1 MFFFDRLLSL
11 FSGLRARTHA
21 QVKGTA
27 VDVDRTAAG
36 TTPRFEPIEVQMAR
50 EMDEF
55 DRAHKGVIRHSDIS
69 DARAAILAG
78 MPEKYLLSFF
88 GEAVLERARA
98 SLQQPL
104 EQPR

>member
-11 FSGLRARTHA
+11 FSDPQAHTHV
-21 QVKGTA
+21 QGPA

-36 TTPRFEPIEVQMAR
+36 ATPRFEPVEVQMAR

-55 DRAHKGVIRHSDIS
+55 DRAHKGVIRPSDIA

-78 MPEKYLLSFF
+78 MPEKIQLTLF
-88 GEAVLERARA
+88 GQAVLERARA
-98 SLQQPL
+98 SLHANH
-104 EQPR
+104 